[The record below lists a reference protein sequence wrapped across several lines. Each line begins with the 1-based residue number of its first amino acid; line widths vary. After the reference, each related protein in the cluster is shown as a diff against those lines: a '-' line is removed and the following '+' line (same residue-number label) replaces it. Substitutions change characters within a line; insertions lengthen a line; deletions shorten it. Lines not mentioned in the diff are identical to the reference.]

1 MVTNMPLRWRDL
13 AVLVGICRPASVRG
27 NQRGFTLLELVV
39 VICLVAVLFTVAVNR
54 LWQLQV
60 AAEQAALDT
69 MLGNLRSALGMKV
82 AMLVVKG
89 DTNGLRAL
97 QGSNPMTLMAQTPD
111 SYLGERTAADPASIT
126 RGSWYFHTGSK
137 MLVYRVRN
145 EGNFQGGASGAHQ
158 ARFVVQVMYQD
169 RNRNGR
175 FDSGQD
181 FIYGVRLTA
190 VEPYRWKE
198 PQGLIF

>member
-1 MVTNMPLRWRDL
+1 
-13 AVLVGICRPASVRG
+13 
-27 NQRGFTLLELVV
+27 V
-39 VICLVAVLFTVAVNR
+39 VICLIAVLFTVAANR

-89 DTNGLRAL
+89 DTTGLRAL

-111 SYLGERTAADPASIT
+111 SYLGERTAADPASIA

-137 MLVYRVRN
+137 MLVYRVKN
-145 EGNFQGGASGAHQ
+145 EGYFQGGAPGAHQ
-158 ARFVVQVMYQD
+158 ARFAVQVMYQD

-181 FIYGVRLTA
+181 FIYGVRLAA
-190 VEPYRWKE
+190 VEPYTWTE
-198 PQGLIF
+198 SQGPIF